1 MTKDEEYSCS
11 AFAINLAKVC
21 LYMTD
26 NNAGFYEHLG
36 FLSREEQN
44 RLLREIIYFRCSAVH
59 LKITKEIRDA
69 DKKDMI
75 AFIFRDKIRDDLR
88 LPNGEIL
95 ENKIRY
101 YAQDNAENEYMSD
114 RITKNAHLSKESESD
129 LFFKFPLYA
138 DNFTKFDMT
147 IEKMFEY
154 FLADPE
160 TKRRIIE
167 SDKGFQQ
174 YQRTK
179 EQNRTGCFVI
189 IAIVALI
196 IYFIMS

>member
-1 MTKDEEYSCS
+1 MTKDEEYFCS
-11 AFAINLAKVC
+11 SFAINLAKVC

-26 NNAGFYEHLG
+26 NNAGFYEHMG

-44 RLLREIIYFRCSAVH
+44 RLLREIIYFRCSTVH

-69 DKKDMI
+69 DKKDMV
-75 AFIFRDKIRDDLR
+75 AFIFRDKVRDDLR
-88 LPNGEIL
+88 LPSVEIL

-101 YAQDNAENEYMSD
+101 YAQDNAENEYMSE

-138 DNFTKFDMT
+138 DGFTKFDST

-160 TKRRIIE
+160 TKRRIRE

-174 YQRTK
+174 YQRNK

-196 IYFIMS
+196 IYFIAS

>member
-1 MTKDEEYSCS
+1 M
-11 AFAINLAKVC
+11 V
-21 LYMTD
+21 
-26 NNAGFYEHLG
+26 
-36 FLSREEQN
+36 
-44 RLLREIIYFRCSAVH
+44 
-59 LKITKEIRDA
+59 
-69 DKKDMI
+69 
-75 AFIFRDKIRDDLR
+75 AFIFRDKVRDDLR

-101 YAQDNAENEYMSD
+101 YAQDNAENEYMSE

-138 DNFTKFDMT
+138 DSFTKFDST
-147 IEKMFEY
+147 IEKMFKY

-160 TKRRIIE
+160 TKRHMRE

-174 YQRTK
+174 YQRDR

-189 IAIVALI
+189 LTIVALI
-196 IYFIMS
+196 IYFISS

>member
-1 MTKDEEYSCS
+1 MTKDEEYFCS
-11 AFAINLAKVC
+11 AFAVNLAKVC

-36 FLSREEQN
+36 FLSREEQS
-44 RLLREIIYFRCSAVH
+44 RLLREIIYFRCSSVH

-69 DKKDMI
+69 DKKDMV
-75 AFIFRDKIRDDLR
+75 AFIFRDKVRDDLR

-101 YAQDNAENEYMSD
+101 YAQDNAENEYMSE

-138 DNFTKFDMT
+138 DSFTKFDST
-147 IEKMFEY
+147 IEKMFKY

-160 TKRRIIE
+160 TKRHMRE

-174 YQRTK
+174 YQRDR

-189 IAIVALI
+189 LTIVALI
-196 IYFIMS
+196 IYFIAS